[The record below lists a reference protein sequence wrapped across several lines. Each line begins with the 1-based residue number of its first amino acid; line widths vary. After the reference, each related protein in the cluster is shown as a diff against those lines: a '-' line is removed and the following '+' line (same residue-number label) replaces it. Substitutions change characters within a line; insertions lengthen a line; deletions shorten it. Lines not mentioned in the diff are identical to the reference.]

1 MKSFY
6 EDNKGHQI
14 FKDVRNVDDFYIQ
27 LTAAYGNK
35 LNNKEDT
42 LIFLDEISIY
52 PQYFSLLKQLSID
65 NKYCYI
71 CSGSLLDVELNKSG
85 LSPMDYVTIKKMFP
99 MDFEE
104 FLLANGFGKEAIEQV
119 FQSFNKKESLN
130 EGLHNILINHFFI
143 SICWWFA
150 RLCKNIC

>member
-1 MKSFY
+1 M
-6 EDNKGHQI
+6 
-14 FKDVRNVDDFYIQ
+14 
-27 LTAAYGNK
+27 TAAYGNK
-35 LNNKEDT
+35 INNKEDT

-71 CSGSLLDVELNKSG
+71 CSGSLLGVELNKSE
-85 LSPMDYVTIKKMFP
+85 LSPMGYVTIKKMYP

-119 FQSFNKKESLN
+119 FQSFNKKESLK
-130 EGLHNILINHFFI
+130 EGLHNILINYFFHI
-143 SICWWFA
+143 YMLAVCQTV
-150 RLCKNIC
+150 